1 MTDRDYLP
9 QALTPDDISDIRA
22 LVEELAKRTDWYE
35 QQKVLEAMREIMAND
50 PPRFRRIA

>member
-9 QALTPDDISDIRA
+9 QALTPDDISDLRA
-22 LVEELAKRTDWYE
+22 LVEELAKCTDWYE

-50 PPRFRRIA
+50 PPRFRKLT

>member
-9 QALTPDDISDIRA
+9 QALTPDDISDLRA